1 MLNYEQD
8 KNNLE
13 LLQMTTDFTNI
24 DLAMEYFV
32 CSLAMKNLTWIE
44 LSYLFMITKDEVI
57 EILHKNGFVL
67 LDSSDIISYSKAE
80 NVRDTVMYFSETS
93 GLVSEDVLHKIFH
106 LTLYDTHAKILN
118 VMDKYKKR

>member
-24 DLAMEYFV
+24 DLSREYFV

-80 NVRDTVMYFSETS
+80 NVRDTVQCP
-93 GLVSEDVLHKIFH
+93 
-106 LTLYDTHAKILN
+106 
-118 VMDKYKKR
+118 